1 MSEDRYIRIKRNLDH
16 FSHEKDFYMF
26 VFWYKAM
33 LGTVNRDLKKASL
46 SCGFEYEAI
55 PEPTSEEYTR
65 YFEGYTCT
73 SLE

>member
-1 MSEDRYIRIKRNLDH
+1 MSGDKYNRIKNNLAR
-16 FSHEKDFYMF
+16 FSSEKDFYMF

-33 LGTVNRDLKKASL
+33 LGTVNRDLKEAFL
-46 SCGFEYEAI
+46 SCGFEYKAM

-65 YFEGYTCT
+65 YFEEYTCT